1 MSSPLFTKPKKA
13 VGIDIGAHS
22 VKAVQMSR
30 SGGRLRI
37 DHAGYALV
45 DRNLI
50 NMDPIAAQA
59 QALREALSSMPPI
72 PRLLVGAL
80 PGQAVVIR
88 YPRLPN
94 MPESKIADVIEREAS
109 QHIPYDLAEVFLDWS
124 VLETVTE
131 GEQKL
136 LKVLLVAAKHEVIE
150 SRVQIAD
157 AAELQY
163 GVLSVDSLVLADAA
177 ESCGMFR
184 PGETVAL
191 VNIGLTSASVHF
203 VKDGVSN
210 FIRDVNWG
218 ARELITAIARQR
230 RCDYEQAERL
240 LCNVGIKEEAK
251 VQEAEILEEPSM
263 EEVPP
268 PPPPP
273 SGASLLDPFEEE
285 FAAPVEPV
293 RPPTPQKAP
302 PAADERPLNEIIE
315 MPLSRL
321 VAEIRRSFDY
331 YEHELY
337 ESSIDRL
344 ILSGGVAHLPIL
356 SATLSE
362 ELGIRTVEV
371 ASPIETSLLIGRDR
385 DVAPLRERP
394 AQFMVAVGLAARGM
408 ADL

>member
-1 MSSPLFTKPKKA
+1 
-13 VGIDIGAHS
+13 
-22 VKAVQMSR
+22 MSR

-37 DHAGYALV
+37 DYAGYALV

-50 NMDPIAAQA
+50 NMDPVAAQA
-59 QALREALSSMPPI
+59 QALREALGSMPPI

-94 MPESKIADVIEREAS
+94 MPENKIADVIEREAS
-109 QHIPYDLAEVFLDWS
+109 QHIPYDLAEVFLDWT

-157 AAELQY
+157 AAEIQY

-177 ESCGMFR
+177 ESCGMFN

-203 VKDGVSN
+203 VKDGISN

-230 RCDYEQAERL
+230 RCDYEQAERM
-240 LCNVGIKEEAK
+240 LCNAGIKEEEAK
-251 VQEAEILEEPSM
+251 VQEAEILDEPSM
-263 EEVPP
+263 EEPP

-285 FAAPVEPV
+285 FTAPVEPV
-293 RPPTPQKAP
+293 RPPTPQKAAP
-302 PAADERPLNEIIE
+302 VSDERPLNEVIE

-337 ESSIDRL
+337 ESGIDRL

-371 ASPIETSLLIGRDR
+371 ASPIDTSLLIGRDR